1 MGVSMT
7 VIVFDLDGTL
17 VDSAPDIHAV
27 TNRTLAHFG
36 QPPLP
41 FAQVRSFIGHGA
53 SHLLS
58 QVIAVRADVVDPALH
73 AEMLTFFLHHYETA
87 VTLSQ
92 LYHGV
97 TETLERLTTQGH
109 RLGLCTNKPI
119 APTHHLLSHFDLQR
133 FFPIVMGGDSLPQ
146 RKPDPTPLLATFA
159 ALGGPGV
166 FVGDSE
172 VDAET
177 AARAG
182 CPFLLFTEG
191 YRKKATDA
199 LPHYQKFDDFRELP
213 DIIARAC

>member
-1 MGVSMT
+1 MAVCMT

-27 TNRTLAHFG
+27 TNHTLAHFG
-36 QPPLP
+36 RPPLP

-58 QVIAVRADVVDPALH
+58 QVIAAQSDGVDPALH

-87 VTLSQ
+87 VTLSR

-97 TETLERLTTQGH
+97 PETLERLTAQGH

-119 APTHHLLSHFDLQR
+119 APTRHLLTHFGLEAY
-133 FFPIVMGGDSLPQ
+133 FPIVMGGDSLPQ
-146 RKPDPTPLLATFA
+146 RKPDPAPLLATFA
-159 ALGGPGV
+159 ALGGVGV

-177 AARAG
+177 AARAA

-191 YRKKATDA
+191 YRKAAVEDV
-199 LPHYQKFDDFRELP
+199 PHFEKFNKFDDLP
-213 DIIARAC
+213 GIVAAMS